1 MGENRAMH
9 LWDDVVMECGGHIL
23 EEWCTVDVQSRCIE
37 RPVGGPLIGI
47 GFGGNDVK
55 SLDGVVEIRKINFG
69 ISRGHWLVLG
79 LGEENLVFV
88 VDEELT
94 FISIEI
100 HIGTKYLHVAGGERT
115 STALHA
121 NFDVM
126 VLETHERE
134 GLGPVITEKEWKNVV
149 VRVCGRTESILGNF
163 IKGYGARRLSLVI
176 LVQEIVNTLNVQGVD
191 LRNLLTTDPELEL
204 SGGRFI
210 LIEKTEVGTT
220 GSTDVFRLD
229 PNITQKITLRLD
241 GYSDLI
247 TATEGTDVIKTFRL
261 DGEISV
267 PLVVLT
273 EKSYLGLTSDVHILS
288 THRNEVN

>member
-1 MGENRAMH
+1 VN
-9 LWDDVVMECGGHIL
+9 
-23 EEWCTVDVQSRCIE
+23 
-37 RPVGGPLIGI
+37 
-47 GFGGNDVK
+47 
-55 SLDGVVEIRKINFG
+55 SLDGMIEIRKINFG
-69 ISRGHWLVLG
+69 ISRGHWLILG

-88 VDEELT
+88 VDEEFT
-94 FISIEI
+94 FIGIEV
-100 HIGTKYLHVAGGERT
+100 HVGTKHLDVAGGERT
-115 STALHA
+115 PTAFHA

-176 LVQEIVNTLNVQGVD
+176 LVEEIVNTLNVQGVD

-204 SGGRFI
+204 GRGRFV
-210 LIEKTEVGTT
+210 LVEKTEVGIT
-220 GSTDVFRLD
+220 GRTDVFRFD
-229 PNITQKITLRLD
+229 PYITQEITLGLD
-241 GYSDLI
+241 GYGDLI
-247 TATEGTDVIKTFRL
+247 TATEGTDVIKAFGL

-288 THRNEVN
+288 THGNEVN